1 MSLEKSE
8 QSPRV
13 TSPRGNRGGLASTGN
28 LAMKRRAPTTQ
39 NRIFREL
46 RRNRAAGLGVLFMIL
61 ILFLVIVGPY
71 LIPYE
76 PHTQILSE
84 RLSSP
89 SSSHWLGTDQNGRD
103 VLSRIASGGRISLFV
118 GLVGTAGGLLL
129 GTTIGLCSGYFGGW
143 TDNIFMR
150 FIDIMYAFPGVLLA
164 IMIVAILG
172 PSLWNLIIALT
183 IWATPTLARI
193 VRSNVLSL
201 KQREFV
207 EAAHAIGA
215 SPFRIMTRHL
225 LLNTVGLIIVYATL
239 GVATAILTAA
249 ALGFLGLGVQPPTP
263 EWGSMLSDGRTVI
276 RRAPYL
282 TLFPG
287 LAIFFTVLSLNF
299 IGDALRDASDPYS
312 QR

>member
-1 MSLEKSE
+1 MNSEKSE
-8 QSPRV
+8 PASFAAPPS
-13 TSPRGNRGGLASTGN
+13 TSLAQVGK
-28 LAMKRRAPTTQ
+28 LAMQQRRASQ
-39 NRIFREL
+39 RNRVVTEL
-46 RRNRAAGLGVLFMIL
+46 LRNRAAAVGVVFLAL
-61 ILFLVIVGPY
+61 ILFLVIVGPS
-71 LIPYE
+71 LIPHE
-76 PHTQILSE
+76 PHTQVLSE

-89 SSSHWLGTDQNGRD
+89 SRDHWLGTDQNGRD
-103 VLSRIASGGRISLFV
+103 VLARMAAGGRISLFV
-118 GLVGTAGGLLL
+118 GLAGTAGGLIL
-129 GTTIGLCSGYFGGW
+129 GTTIGLSAGYFGGW
-143 TDNIFMR
+143 FDHLVMR
-150 FIDIMYAFPGVLLA
+150 FIDVMYAFPGVLLA
-164 IMIVAILG
+164 IMIVAVLG
-172 PSLWNLIIALT
+172 PSLWNLIIALA
-183 IWATPTLARI
+183 IWATPTLSRI

-207 EAAHAIGA
+207 EAARAVGA
-215 SPFRIMTRHL
+215 GHVRIMIRHL
-225 LLNTVGLIIVYATL
+225 LLNTVSLIIVYATL

-263 EWGSMLSDGRTVI
+263 EWGAMLSDGRTVI